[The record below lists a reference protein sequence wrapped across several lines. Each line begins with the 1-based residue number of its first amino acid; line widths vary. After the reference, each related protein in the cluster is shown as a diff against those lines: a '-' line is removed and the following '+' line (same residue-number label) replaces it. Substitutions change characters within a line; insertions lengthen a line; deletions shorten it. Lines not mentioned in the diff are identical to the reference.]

1 MVFFAH
7 AVFDFS
13 SADSSDSDSDDFEAD
28 SDDDSGDDDDDDED
42 EAEDDSD
49 ADEDEDDTVDD
60 VTPVAAA
67 KSAKSASSSAAAAA
81 AASKPGKAPQ
91 STEALGMG
99 VVRDFSHV
107 PDQRGSATRVARV
120 DFSSLNLS
128 KPLLRAVADLGFA
141 TATPIQVCAR
151 RGADASADTSLATSR
166 NANCKSFVSTR
177 SAN

>member
-1 MVFFAH
+1 M
-7 AVFDFS
+7 
-13 SADSSDSDSDDFEAD
+13 
-28 SDDDSGDDDDDDED
+28 
-42 EAEDDSD
+42 
-49 ADEDEDDTVDD
+49 
-60 VTPVAAA
+60 TPVAAA

-81 AASKPGKAPQ
+81 SAASKPGKAPQ

-120 DFSSLNLS
+120 EFSSLNLS

-151 RGADASADTSLATSR
+151 RGADASIATSLA
-166 NANCKSFVSTR
+166 AAR
-177 SAN
+177 SAKANHSFPQEMQTTFGPSTK